1 MERGSKRTHVPTWN
15 DGMRPALACLKI
27 VTFETVRLNSQA
39 EFGGNP
45 L

>member
-1 MERGSKRTHVPTWN
+1 
-15 DGMRPALACLKI
+15 MRPALACLKI
-27 VTFETVRLNSQA
+27 VTLKTVRLNSQA